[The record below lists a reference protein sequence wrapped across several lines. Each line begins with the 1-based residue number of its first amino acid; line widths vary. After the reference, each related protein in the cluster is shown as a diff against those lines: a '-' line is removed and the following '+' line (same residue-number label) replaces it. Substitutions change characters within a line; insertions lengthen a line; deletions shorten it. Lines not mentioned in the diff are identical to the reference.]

1 MSAVGRHRVV
11 ADRRRWRR
19 WRRLSN
25 PIVLPAP
32 RQPGIEIVDAL
43 TRVTHRVS
51 SDALLPGR
59 LAGTYQA
66 LCGVRLLAASLTE
79 PGRGRCTECA
89 Q

>member
-1 MSAVGRHRVV
+1 MSAVGRHRAV
-11 ADRRRWRR
+11 ADRRR

-25 PIVLPAP
+25 PIVPVP

-66 LCGVRLLAASLTE
+66 LCGVRLLAASLTD
-79 PGRGRCTECA
+79 PGRGRCTGCA